1 MCTSIVYTAG
11 DSYFGRNLDLEV
23 SVGEEVVMTP
33 RNFAFNFKKVPAQT
47 NHYAI
52 MGIGPVIDGYPLYC
66 DAANEKGLG
75 MAGLNFNGPCHFF
88 DEIEGKNNVTPFEFI
103 PYILG
108 QCATVAEAKKLL
120 AKMSLVNISFSPK
133 LSLSPLHWL
142 IADKSGASIVVES
155 TKTGLHVY
163 DDPVG
168 VLTNNPEFPQ
178 QMTNLSNYQNIG
190 TGEPINTLVPGVKLN
205 TYSRGLATNTLPGG
219 MDSESRFV
227 RATFAKAHAPESD
240 DELTN
245 VTDYFKI
252 LNAVSQPKNLD
263 EVGPDTF
270 EYTIYTDCFDLSKM
284 TMYYTTYENAQ
295 INAVRF
301 DPLKIESDRLLTFPM
316 LRKQAIN
323 FQN

>member
-33 RNFAFNFKKVPAQT
+33 RNFALNFKKVADQDH
-47 NHYAI
+47 HYAI
-52 MGIGPVIDGYPLYC
+52 MGVGPVIDGYPLYC

-75 MAGLNFNGPCHFF
+75 MAGLNFDGPCHYF
-88 DEIEGKNNVTPFEFI
+88 DEIEGKDNVTPFEFI

-120 AKMSLVNISFSPK
+120 AKMNLVNINFSAK
-133 LSLSPLHWL
+133 LPLSPLHWL
-142 IADKSGASIVVES
+142 IADKSGAAVVVES
-155 TKTGLHVY
+155 TKKGLQFY
-163 DDPVG
+163 DNPVG

-178 QMTNLSNYQNIG
+178 QMTNLANYQSVG
-190 TGEPINTLVPGVKLN
+190 TGEPTNTLVPGVKLN

-227 RATFAKAHAPESD
+227 RAVFAKAHAPKSD
-240 DELTN
+240 DQRTN

-270 EYTIYTDCFDLSKM
+270 EYTIYTDCFDLTTT
-284 TMYYTTYENAQ
+284 TMFYTTYENAQ
-295 INAVRF
+295 INAVKF
-301 DPLKIESDRLLTFPM
+301 DQLKAESDRLITFPM
-316 LRKQAIN
+316 LRQQAIN
-323 FQN
+323 YQN